1 MPGHTQL
8 PTGLTTALDDRR
20 INFMRIFAKRNK
32 LEADIDFRSIVT
44 VETIASFFE
53 V

>member
-1 MPGHTQL
+1 
-8 PTGLTTALDDRR
+8 
-20 INFMRIFAKRNK
+20 MRIFAKRNK
-32 LEADIDFRSIVT
+32 LEADIDFHSIVT